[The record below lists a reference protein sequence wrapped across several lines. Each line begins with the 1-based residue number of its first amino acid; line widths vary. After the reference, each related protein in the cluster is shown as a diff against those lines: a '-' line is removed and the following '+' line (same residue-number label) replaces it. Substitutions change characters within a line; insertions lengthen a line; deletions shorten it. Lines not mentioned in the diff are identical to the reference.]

1 MSPKS
6 EPFTT
11 IRCCRPGSTPRNTTT
26 GRPVH
31 GGQAADEL
39 RDGQFELADQHM
51 ADQHMADQHTAR
63 SRDGKAGGIRAGGQR
78 QREVSDQQ
86 RFAQLR
92 LSADEQIPCGG
103 NGPGS
108 IGQSGAVGGCCSS
121 SWASDRTLGSPSFW
135 RVVALIAAPPWWH
148 PAESRGKKSGLVCLR
163 VRAPA
168 FGKAWRRWWR
178 TAANS
183 DTWLPPAFQD
193 NKHARVQSI
202 TGRIRRRSSGVSTSN
217 HSGPSS

>member
-121 SWASDRTLGSPSFW
+121 SWASDRTLGSASLW
-135 RVVALIAAPPWWH
+135 RGGAHSSA
-148 PAESRGKKSGLVCLR
+148 SGLVYLR

-168 FGKAWRRWWR
+168 FAKAWRRWWR
-178 TAANS
+178 TGANS

-202 TGRIRRRSSGVSTSN
+202 SGRIRRRSSGVSTSN